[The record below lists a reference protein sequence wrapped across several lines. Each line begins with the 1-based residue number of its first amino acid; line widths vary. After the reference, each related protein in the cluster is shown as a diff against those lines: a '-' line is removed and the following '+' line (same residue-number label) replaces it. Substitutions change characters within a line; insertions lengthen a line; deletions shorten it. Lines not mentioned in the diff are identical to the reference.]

1 MNLTISKAIEQNSVL
16 HIIENKEQI
25 NYLGFNNQEIQ
36 YINSIFENKEQF
48 VSINQYSKF
57 IYILFIDEDNN
68 ENKRIEKLRRQ
79 VPQLYNSLKKHKT
92 ETITINNISE
102 KKEYTI
108 AVIEI
113 LDILNYKFDK
123 YITKKEDLYYL
134 INIEVVDNNITE
146 EDLERIK
153 IIAEGIKII
162 KDIINE
168 PFNALNSLDLAS
180 KAVFYGQQGGYSTE
194 VLSKKQIETL
204 RMGGLL
210 AVNKASNTPPT
221 FSILEW
227 KPQNAKN
234 TQPIIFVGK
243 GLVFD
248 TGGYNLK
255 TSNFMDDMKQDKAG
269 GATVIGLMYI
279 ISKLNMPIYAI
290 GLIPATD
297 NVISATGTVTG
308 DIIKMHNGTTVEVL
322 NTDAEGRLILADALA
337 YAQKHN
343 PMLVIDLAT
352 LTGTATR
359 SIDIIASALMCKID
373 NELKNKLIEAS
384 EQTNELLVEFPL
396 WDDYAEQLKSKI
408 ADLKNIGGSN
418 AGQITAAKFLE
429 HFTNYPWIH
438 LDIAPTAFY
447 PKNYK
452 YYNEGATAIPTKL
465 IISFIEKILK

>member
-1 MNLTISKAIEQNSVL
+1 MNITIKSEIDQNSIL
-16 HIIENKEQI
+16 YIIDNKQQI
-25 NYLGFNNQEIQ
+25 DSLNLNTPEIQ
-36 YINSIFENKEQF
+36 YINKLFQNKEQF

-57 IYILFIDEDNN
+57 VYIIWIEEEKN
-68 ENKRIEKLRRQ
+68 ENKQIEKLRRQ
-79 VPQLYNSLKKHKT
+79 IPQLYNSLKKHKI
-92 ETITINNISE
+92 ETITIYNISE
-102 KKEYTI
+102 NKKYSI
-108 AVIEI
+108 AVVET
-113 LDILNYKFDK
+113 LENLNYKFDK
-123 YITKKEDLYYL
+123 YISKNEDLFDL
-134 INIEVVDNNITE
+134 NNIEIIDKNISE
-146 EDLERIK
+146 KDVEKIK
-153 IIAEGIKII
+153 TIGEGIKII

-168 PFNALNSLDLAS
+168 PFNALNSVDLAN
-180 KAVFYGQQGGYSTE
+180 KAVLYGQQGGYSTE
-194 VLSKKQIETL
+194 VLSKKQIEAL

-234 TQPIIFVGK
+234 SQPIILVGK

-255 TSNFMDDMKQDKAG
+255 TSSFMDDMKQDKAG

-279 ISKLNMPIYAI
+279 ISKLGLPVYII
-290 GLIPATD
+290 GLVPATD

-337 YAQKHN
+337 YAQKYN
-343 PMLVIDLAT
+343 PMLVIDMAT

-359 SIDIIASALMCKID
+359 SIDILASALMCKIT
-373 NELKNKLIEAS
+373 NELKAKLIEAS
-384 EQTNELLVEFPL
+384 EETNELLVEFPL
-396 WDDYAEQLKSKI
+396 WDDYSEQIKSKI

-429 HFTNYPWIH
+429 HFTNFPWIH
-438 LDIAPTAFY
+438 LDIAPTAY
-447 PKNYK
+447 YEKNYK

-465 IISFIEKILK
+465 IISFIEKILQ